1 MTPDMSRRY
10 ALALYLA
17 LSAAVG
23 VGLLSM
29 PAFDPMYP
37 LRPWLGAWSAGALL
51 AMAALAGG
59 LLSLRQLG
67 RSIHPAWSTPVT
79 RAILWLTWAIALAIW
94 SMGLLHA
101 QAADG
106 RALLW
111 LTLSPLWL
119 AASGLWGRAL
129 PGSGVAPQRL
139 PIERFPQRGEGLG
152 MVEQVDVRR
161 PLDVQ
166 RPGAGQERV
175 RGREDDVVA
184 MAVNA
189 EEQLVA

>member
-1 MTPDMSRRY
+1 MPPDMSRRY

-17 LSAAVG
+17 LSAAIG

-37 LRPWLGAWSAGALL
+37 LRPWMGIWPGGAVL
-51 AMAALAGG
+51 AIAALAGG
-59 LLSLRQLG
+59 LLTLRQLG

-79 RAILWLTWAIALAIW
+79 RAMLWLTWSLALATW
-94 SMGLLHA
+94 SLGLLHG

-111 LTLSPLWL
+111 LALSPLWL

-129 PGSGVAPQRL
+129 PGSAVAPRSR

-152 MVEQVDVRR
+152 MAEHVDVRR

-166 RPGAGQERV
+166 LPGAGKQRV

-184 MAVNA
+184 MAVDA
-189 EEQLVA
+189 EEQLAA